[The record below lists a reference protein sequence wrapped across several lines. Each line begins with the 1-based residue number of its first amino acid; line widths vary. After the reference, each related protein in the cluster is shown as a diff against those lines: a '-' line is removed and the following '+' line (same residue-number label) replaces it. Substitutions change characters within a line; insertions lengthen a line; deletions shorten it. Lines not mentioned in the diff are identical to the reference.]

1 MMLCGLVGNKV
12 KNSFSPRVHALLA
25 PGAYTYKIFEL
36 GPEDF
41 RAFMDSRGFDGLNVT
56 MPYKKEAAAICSEL
70 SPLAAALGSV
80 NTVVK
85 RADGSL
91 YGDNTDYFG
100 FEYMLKRSGADL
112 RGKKALVLGSGGA
125 GVTVSEVLRN
135 HGADVTVISRG
146 GPDNYG
152 NLERHKNA
160 SLIVNTTPVG
170 GIYDE
175 GSLPLDL
182 RRFEAL
188 EAVLDI
194 VYNPLRT
201 ALAMQAESLGI
212 PFTGGLGMLVAQAA
226 RSSELFTGKTISSE
240 AVEAAAGTLEKE
252 LRNIVLIG
260 MPGCGKTTIARELGR
275 LTGRRVYDT
284 DEMIEERA
292 GMSIPAY
299 FEKYGESAF
308 RRLETELLTEACRNS
323 GAVIATGGGSVTV
336 PANYPAMHGNGVI
349 IRLEREL
356 SLLPSSGRPL
366 SEGIGIEELARRR
379 EPLYAMFSDMSADN
393 NSSPQACALSILEAL
408 K

>member
-36 GPEDF
+36 GPDEF
-41 RAFMDSRGFDGLNVT
+41 RAFMASRGFDGLNVT
-56 MPYKKEAAAICSEL
+56 MPYKKEAAALCGEL

-100 FEYMLKRSGADL
+100 FEYMLKRSGADV

-125 GVTVSEVLRN
+125 GVTVCEVLRN
-135 HGADVTVISRG
+135 AGADVTVISRG

-152 NLERHKNA
+152 NLEKHKNA

-212 PFTGGLGMLVAQAA
+212 PFTGGLSMLVAQAA
-226 RSSELFTGKTISSE
+226 RSSELFTGKTISGE
-240 AVEAAAGTLEKE
+240 AVEAAAVTLEKE

-275 LTGRRVYDT
+275 LTGRAVYDT

-292 GMSIPAY
+292 GMSIPRY

-308 RRLETELLTEACRNS
+308 RRLETELLTEVCRNS
-323 GAVIATGGGSVTV
+323 GAVIATGGGTVTV
-336 PANYPAMHGNGVI
+336 PANYPAMHRNGVI

>member
-36 GPEDF
+36 GPDEF
-41 RAFMDSRGFDGLNVT
+41 RAFMASRGFDGLNVT
-56 MPYKKEAAAICSEL
+56 MPYKKEAAALCGEL

-100 FEYMLKRSGADL
+100 FEYMLKRSGADV

-125 GVTVSEVLRN
+125 GVTVREVLRN
-135 HGADVTVISRG
+135 AGADVTVISRG

-175 GSLPLDL
+175 GSLPVDL

-212 PFTGGLGMLVAQAA
+212 PFTGGLSMLVAQAA
-226 RSSELFTGKTISSE
+226 RSSELFTGERISGE
-240 AVEAAAGTLEKE
+240 AVEAAAVTLEKD

-275 LTGRRVYDT
+275 LTGRAVYDT

-292 GMSIPAY
+292 GMSIPRY

-308 RRLETELLTEACRNS
+308 RRLETELLTEVCRNS
-323 GAVIATGGGSVTV
+323 GAVIATGGGTVTV
-336 PANYPAMHGNGVI
+336 PANYPAMHRNGVI